1 MLIYL
6 PQSQK
11 LRSTKNAGSSRANCD
26 FVSASEKVLL
36 CFINST
42 AKSVYFSLARDSN
55 GMMNV
60 VPLTE
65 EYKLQ
70 MHENSVSKI
79 VWTKIE

>member
-26 FVSASEKVLL
+26 FVSARERVIL

-42 AKSVYFSLARDSN
+42 AETVLFSIARDSN
-55 GMMNV
+55 VTVDV
-60 VPLTE
+60 VSLRAE
-65 EYKLQ
+65 
-70 MHENSVSKI
+70 H
-79 VWTKIE
+79 KIEVYENNV